1 MMRMNEVL
9 LGSYRY
15 ASTLFTVFLFAFPI
29 KIVLHTYGRDNV
41 GPIFVIS
48 ALTVLYCRIIPSA
61 RCNSFVVW
69 EPYRVS
75 RKVVLALILLCLTVL
90 GGKFA
95 FLELVLGFAS
105 SFFLCPS
112 SQNPKPMLSVPTGFI
127 SFFTVCFV
135 RLFFCQ

>member
-15 ASTLFTVFLFAFPI
+15 ASTLFTVFLFALPI
-29 KIVLHTYGRDNV
+29 KIVLHTYGRDNT
-41 GPIFVIS
+41 GPIFAIS
-48 ALTVLYCRIIPSA
+48 AITALYCRIIPST
-61 RCNSFVVW
+61 RNTSFVVW

-75 RKVVLALILLCLTVL
+75 RKVVLTLILLCLTFL
-90 GGKFA
+90 GGKIA
-95 FLELVLGFAS
+95 FLELVLGFAA

-112 SQNPKPMLSVPTGFI
+112 FQNPKPILSVPTSFI

-135 RLFFCQ
+135 